1 MTSRK
6 SSVIQFL
13 TLTTLLLSLTFGT
26 SIFSL
31 AAASGTWTAIAN
43 MHNARESHTATLL
56 SNGNVVVAG
65 GQNNG
70 NVIANTEVYSP
81 TTGGWTASG
90 NLNTARA
97 SANAVLLASGSVL
110 VAGGC
115 VSACLSGNTTTAELY
130 HSVSGTW
137 SYTGSMAA
145 GRVYF
150 GMVLLSSGKVLAMGG
165 CTGQNSNGCTG
176 VTASAEIYDPSAGTW
191 SATGSMKAARGAF
204 TATLLQSG
212 KVLVAGGIN
221 GAGNPIKSAELYDP
235 STGKF
240 SYTGSLGT
248 ARDEH
253 TATLLANGYVM
264 VTGGENTSSVSTTKC
279 ETYNP
284 STKVWSSAGNLATA
298 RQEHDAVMLA
308 NGNIL
313 VSGGNK
319 VTASTTTVL
328 SSAEIYNST
337 TGAWSKTGSM
347 KAARVGHS
355 STLLQ
360 SGQVLNAGGSGANN
374 ELSSAETY
382 QP

>member
-1 MTSRK
+1 MTSRIQLPLVFK
-6 SSVIQFL
+6 SAIVLVMIVS
-13 TLTTLLLSLTFGT
+13 T
-26 SIFSL
+26 SAFSL
-31 AAASGTWTAIAN
+31 AAGSGTWTSIASL
-43 MHNARESHTATLL
+43 HNARESHTATLL

-65 GQNNG
+65 GQGSG
-70 NVIANTEVYSP
+70 NVIASTEVYSP
-81 TTGGWTASG
+81 TTGAWTTSG
-90 NLNTARA
+90 SLNTARA
-97 SANAVLLASGSVL
+97 SAGAVLLSSGYVI

-115 VSACLSGNTTTAELY
+115 ISSCLGGNTATSELY
-130 HSVSGTW
+130 NSVNGSW
-137 SYTGSMAA
+137 SYTGSMITA
-145 GRVYF
+145 RVYF

-176 VTASAEIYDPSAGTW
+176 VTASAEVYDPSSGTW
-191 SATGSMKAARGAF
+191 SATGSMKAARGAL

-240 SYTGSLGT
+240 SYTGSLST

-253 TATLLANGYVM
+253 TATLLANGNVM
-264 VTGGENTSSVSTTKC
+264 VTGGENTSSISTTKC
-279 ETYNP
+279 ELYNP
-284 STKVWSSAGNLATA
+284 STKVWSSGGNLSTA
-298 RQEHDAVMLA
+298 RQEHTAVLLA

-328 SSAEIYNST
+328 SSAELYNAT
-337 TGAWSKTGSM
+337 TGVWSKTGSM
-347 KAARVGHS
+347 HSARVGQS

-360 SGQVLNAGGSGANN
+360 SGVVLNAAGSNANN

>member
-1 MTSRK
+1 MKLHIMHSCK
-6 SSVIQFL
+6 
-13 TLTTLLLSLTFGT
+13 TTITVAAILVFAMNTFA
-26 SIFSL
+26 F
-31 AAASGTWTAIAN
+31 AASGSWTVIAN
-43 MHNARESHTATLL
+43 LHNARESHTATLL

-65 GQNNG
+65 GQGSG

-81 TTGGWTASG
+81 TTRAWTTSG

-97 SANAVLLASGSVL
+97 SANAVLLSRGSVM

-115 VSACLSGNTTTAELY
+115 VSACLSGNTKTAELY
-130 HSVSGTW
+130 NSVNGSW
-137 SYTGSMAA
+137 SYTGSMTTA
-145 GRVYF
+145 RVYF
-150 GMVLLSSGKVLAMGG
+150 GMVLLSSGKVLAVGG

-176 VTASAEIYDPSAGTW
+176 VTATAEIYDPSTGKW
-191 SATGSMKAARGAF
+191 SATGSLKTARGAF

-221 GAGNPIKSAELYDP
+221 SAGNPIKSAELYDP

-240 SYTGSLGT
+240 TFTASMSA

-253 TATLLANGYVM
+253 SATLLASGKVV
-264 VTGGENTSSVSTTKC
+264 VTGGENNSSVSTTKS
-279 ETYNP
+279 EIYNP
-284 STKVWSSAGNLATA
+284 STKTWSSAGNLSTA
-298 RQEHDAVMLA
+298 RQEHTAVLLS
-308 NGNIL
+308 NGKIL

-328 SSAEIYNST
+328 SSAELYNPT
-337 TGAWSKTGSM
+337 TGAWSKTNRM
-347 KAARVGHS
+347 NAARVGHS

-360 SGQVLNAGGSGANN
+360 SGKVLNAAGSSATN
-374 ELSSAETY
+374 ELNSAETY